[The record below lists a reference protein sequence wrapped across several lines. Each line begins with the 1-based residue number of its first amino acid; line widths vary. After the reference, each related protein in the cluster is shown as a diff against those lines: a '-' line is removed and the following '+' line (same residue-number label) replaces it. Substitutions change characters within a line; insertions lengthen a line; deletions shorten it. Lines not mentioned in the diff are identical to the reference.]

1 MSNKTLVINREK
13 AAQKIIRISYEIL
26 EHNFDEK
33 ELILVGIANRGYK
46 VAEKVLETLEK
57 IAPEVKF
64 TLHALKLDKDDVYD
78 LNKIEFSS
86 NIEDLS
92 GKTVIII
99 DDVLNSGKTLMY
111 AVKYILNAPLKKLN
125 TVVLVDRRHR
135 NFPIRA
141 DFAGLTLST
150 TILDHIYVEFKGDEI
165 EVYLD

>member
-1 MSNKTLVINREK
+1 MSNKTLVISGEK
-13 AAQKIIRISYEIL
+13 SAQKIIRISYEIL

-46 VAEKVLETLEK
+46 VAEKIYDTLKE
-57 IAPEVKF
+57 IAPDINF
-64 TLHALKLDKDDVYD
+64 TLHSLALDKDDVYNLD
-78 LNKIEFSS
+78 KVTFSTDIS
-86 NIEDLS
+86 TLTN
-92 GKTVIII
+92 KTVIVI

-111 AVKYILNAPLKKLN
+111 AVKYILGAQLKKLN
-125 TVVLVDRRHR
+125 TAVLVDRRHR

-150 TILDHIYVEFKGDEI
+150 TILEHIYVEFNGNEI

>member
-1 MSNKTLVINREK
+1 MDSKTLVISGEK
-13 AAQKIIRISYEIL
+13 SAQKIIRISYEIL
-26 EHNFDEK
+26 EHNFNEK

-46 VAEKVLETLEK
+46 VAEKIFEILK
-57 IAPEVKF
+57 GIAPDVDFK
-64 TLHALKLDKDDVYD
+64 LHSLKLDKDDVYD
-78 LNKIEFSS
+78 LSKIEFSA

-92 GKTVIII
+92 GKTVIMI

-111 AVKYILNAPLKKLN
+111 AVNYILSSRLKKLN
-125 TVVLVDRRHR
+125 TAVLVDRRHR

-150 TILDHIYVEFKGDEI
+150 TILEHIYVEFKGEDI